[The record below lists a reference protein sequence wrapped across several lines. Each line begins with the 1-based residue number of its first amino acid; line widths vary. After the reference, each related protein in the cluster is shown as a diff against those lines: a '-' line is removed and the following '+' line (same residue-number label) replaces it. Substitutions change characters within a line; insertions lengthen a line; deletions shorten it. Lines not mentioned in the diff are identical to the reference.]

1 MHECSAGVHDFTY
14 SAAAVPSYLHVG
26 TYNALH
32 ITWTALLP
40 LPGRH
45 SYCSAA
51 DERPLLILSS
61 KSLRSRHRRFCRLA
75 IHRVLV
81 ADGQQHIP
89 LGWTFVLV
97 HKPNA
102 DVLNL
107 CCSICAIFEIS

>member
-1 MHECSAGVHDFTY
+1 MLTDVSSYLLHVGTYVHECSAGVHDFTY

-51 DERPLLILSS
+51 DERPFAHS
-61 KSLRSRHRRFCRLA
+61 KL
-75 IHRVLV
+75 
-81 ADGQQHIP
+81 
-89 LGWTFVLV
+89 
-97 HKPNA
+97 
-102 DVLNL
+102 
-107 CCSICAIFEIS
+107 